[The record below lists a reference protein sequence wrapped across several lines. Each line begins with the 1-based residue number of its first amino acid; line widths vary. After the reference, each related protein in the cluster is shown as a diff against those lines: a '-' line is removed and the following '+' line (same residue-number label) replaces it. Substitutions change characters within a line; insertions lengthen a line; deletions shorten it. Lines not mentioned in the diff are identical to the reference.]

1 MNAQGI
7 LRRAIR
13 EARYRT
19 QRIGE
24 PGRSGRA
31 GILYGCRER
40 GTLEGFLRLTV
51 VIEAKLIDGC
61 IADCPRVADVVLL
74 ESFVGGGS
82 ESGHVRAR
90 SLELCKGEDHVVII
104 KIIV

>member
-7 LRRAIR
+7 LRRAIG

-40 GTLEGFLRLTV
+40 GTLEGFLRLAV
-51 VIEAKLIDGC
+51 VVEAKLIDGC
-61 IADCPRVADVVLL
+61 IADRPGVADVVLL
-74 ESFVGGGS
+74 ESFVGSGS
-82 ESGHVRAR
+82 ESGHVGAGC
-90 SLELCKGEDHVVII
+90 LELRKRED
-104 KIIV
+104 